1 MSRGVMGSRNFT
13 TALRRGHGRPLLF
26 TIGHSNH
33 SIWQFVRLLS
43 QHAIEVVC
51 DVRSVPYSKANPQ
64 FHREELGFSL
74 RKHGIQY
81 LFLGAALGARTRDPN
96 CIVDG
101 RLSFSEVAKSEPF
114 TRAIAQVQTLAVS
127 RRVALMCAEKDH
139 LDCHRTILLSRCL
152 VANGCSVQ
160 HILDTGDLE
169 SHDDTLVR
177 LVAQLN
183 LTPSLFGSRK
193 ELLISAYRRQEERIA
208 WEPEAPK
215 YGLAASGVAEF
226 SMELLQE
233 VGNQGVTQ

>member
-1 MSRGVMGSRNFT
+1 MPV
-13 TALRRGHGRPLLF
+13 LF

-33 SIWQFVRLLS
+33 SISQFVRLLS

-64 FHREELGFSL
+64 FHREELGISL

-81 LFLGAALGARTRDPN
+81 LFLGAALGARTRDPD

-101 RLSFSEVAKSEPF
+101 RVSYCEVAKSGPF
-114 TRAIAQVQTLAVS
+114 TRGIVQVQALAAS

-152 VANGCSVQ
+152 IANGCSAQ

-169 SHDDTLVR
+169 SQDDAPAR
-177 LVAQLN
+177 LVARLN
-183 LTPSLFGSRK
+183 LTTSLFGSHK
-193 ELLISAYRRQEERIA
+193 ELLVAAYRRQEERIA
-208 WEPEAPK
+208 WKPGELR
-215 YGLAASGVAEF
+215 YDLGASGAAEF
-226 SMELLQE
+226 SMKLLQK
-233 VGNQGVTQ
+233 VGNQGVRQ

>member
-1 MSRGVMGSRNFT
+1 M
-13 TALRRGHGRPLLF
+13 
-26 TIGHSNH
+26 
-33 SIWQFVRLLS
+33 
-43 QHAIEVVC
+43 
-51 DVRSVPYSKANPQ
+51 RSVPYSKANPQ

-101 RLSFSEVAKSEPF
+101 RVSFSEVAKSEPF
-114 TRAIAQVQTLAVS
+114 ARGIAQVQALAAS

-169 SHDDTLVR
+169 SHDDALVR

-193 ELLISAYRRQEERIA
+193 ELLIAAYRRQEERIA
-208 WEPEAPK
+208 WRPEMPN
-215 YGLAASGVAEF
+215 YDMTASGVAEF
-226 SMELLQE
+226 SVELLQE